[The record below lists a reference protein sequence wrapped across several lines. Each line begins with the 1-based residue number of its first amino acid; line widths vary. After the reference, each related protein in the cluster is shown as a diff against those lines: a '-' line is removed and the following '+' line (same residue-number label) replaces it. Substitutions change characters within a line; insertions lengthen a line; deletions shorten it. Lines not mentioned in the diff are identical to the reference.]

1 MIHCSF
7 TATQPSKQGVGPAT
21 AAGIMHS
28 NCADILMSGICVHL
42 EEQLKK
48 TLEPTSPACCLEMA
62 TRVTAKNLLN
72 LLFSVQQLALG
83 LLLLLL

>member
-1 MIHCSF
+1 
-7 TATQPSKQGVGPAT
+7 
-21 AAGIMHS
+21 MHS
-28 NCADILMSGICVHL
+28 NCADILMLGICVHL

-48 TLEPTSPACCLEMA
+48 TLEPTTAQPAACYLEMA

-83 LLLLLL
+83 LLPLLLL

>member
-1 MIHCSF
+1 
-7 TATQPSKQGVGPAT
+7 
-21 AAGIMHS
+21 MHS
-28 NCADILMSGICVHL
+28 NCADILMLGICVHL

-48 TLEPTSPACCLEMA
+48 TLEPTTGNYSPACCLEMA

-83 LLLLLL
+83 LLLLLPL

>member
-1 MIHCSF
+1 
-7 TATQPSKQGVGPAT
+7 
-21 AAGIMHS
+21 MHS
-28 NCADILMSGICVHL
+28 NCADILMLGICVHL

-48 TLEPTSPACCLEMA
+48 HLNLLRATTAQPAACCLEMA

-83 LLLLLL
+83 LLPLLLL